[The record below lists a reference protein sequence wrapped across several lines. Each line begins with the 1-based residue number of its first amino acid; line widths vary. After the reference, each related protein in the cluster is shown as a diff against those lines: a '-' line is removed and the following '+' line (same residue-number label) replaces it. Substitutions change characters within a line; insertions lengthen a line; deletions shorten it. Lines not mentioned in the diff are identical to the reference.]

1 MEWYE
6 TWRVDYENHKLRHD
20 ENIGNVD
27 IDELRGENITC
38 EICYPIRDTPEVFKK
53 FWRILQKFEYTIRD
67 YNAETIRAL
76 INLLSIYSEERNN
89 YTKGKTRD
97 ALDIIVESIR
107 YLKQPILREKGLKI
121 IIIVVARDC
130 IENDKEDE
138 TMDRLIGNEE
148 LIRYGYIL
156 EDWDVNIRFREFYEW
171 HKVAISEFIEW
182 KDSVIRKYKDILY
195 EEAELKEDESTEK
208 IEAFKQ
214 KIRSMLN
221 TMGFEQLNIDE
232 TDSDDTP
239 RSYTITETDDG
250 EEENLPISKNE
261 EMSDEESDES
271 IESNNVEETETTKV
285 FEEIIRMDLKRMGY
299 DVEITEIERIRKFGV
314 TAKIITTYEFMK
326 KYLTI
331 WNLEDEK
338 LDEQILQWRVEN
350 TKECGRCEIER
361 LKKEFEIGKETCI
374 ECEEDIE
381 KENPTDD
388 EDEMEEDIKGPEIGS
403 SKKPKSK
410 EKNKKSKEVP
420 IIPITPVPPIK
431 PKTTMA
437 ASRDELRA
445 DLRALMNTMYNHDIG
460 ADWNNL
466 ALPPVTLT
474 GLQGEVQANTN
485 AIGNLNANRGAIV
498 EIPVFYGTS
507 GEDPEEWAD
516 KFEETFTANGLGNDD
531 E

>member
-1 MEWYE
+1 M
-6 TWRVDYENHKLRHD
+6 
-20 ENIGNVD
+20 
-27 IDELRGENITC
+27 
-38 EICYPIRDTPEVFKK
+38 
-53 FWRILQKFEYTIRD
+53 
-67 YNAETIRAL
+67 
-76 INLLSIYSEERNN
+76 
-89 YTKGKTRD
+89 
-97 ALDIIVESIR
+97 VESIR
-107 YLKQPILREKGLKI
+107 YLKQPVLRDKGLKI
-121 IIIVVARDC
+121 IIIVIVRDC

-171 HKVAISEFIEW
+171 YKEAITDFIEC
-182 KDSVIRKYKDILY
+182 KDSTIRRYKNILY
-195 EEAELKEDESTEK
+195 EDAELKEDESTEK

-214 KIRSMLN
+214 KIRLMLH
-221 TMGFEQLNIDE
+221 TMHIRVREHGWEISKEIVGKVYDKIRGFEQLNIDE

-271 IESNNVEETETTKV
+271 SESNNVEETETTKI

-331 WNLEDEK
+331 WNLEDEE
-338 LDEQILQWRVEN
+338 LDERILQWRVEN
-350 TKECGRCEIER
+350 TKECERCEIER
-361 LKKEFEIGKETCI
+361 LKKEFKIGKETCI
-374 ECEEDIE
+374 ECEKDIE
-381 KENPTDD
+381 EENPTDD
-388 EDEMEEDIKGPEIGS
+388 EDEVEEDIKGPEIGS
-403 SKKPKSK
+403 SKKSKSK
-410 EKNKKSKEVP
+410 KENKELKKTP
-420 IIPITPVPPIK
+420 IIPIIPVPPIK
-431 PKTTMA
+431 PKITMA
-437 ASRDELRA
+437 ATRDEVRA
-445 DLRALMNTMYNHDIG
+445 DLRAVTSTMYGHDIG
-460 ADWNNL
+460 PDWNNL
-466 ALPPVTLT
+466 AVPPITLT
-474 GLQGEVQANTN
+474 GLQGEIQANTN

-498 EIPVFYGTS
+498 EIPAFYGTS

-531 E
+531 AQRFIIAKARLMGGAADWLKTEGVNIADWNVNGDHNLRLRRRIIGKYASDEIKDRWLEQLEKIRQ

>member
-76 INLLSIYSEERNN
+76 INLLSIDSEERNN

-374 ECEEDIE
+374 ECEKDIE

-431 PKTTMA
+431 PKITMA

-466 ALPPVTLT
+466 AVPPITLT

-498 EIPVFYGTS
+498 EIPAFYGTS